1 MSATVI
7 DKRSRRTV
15 VATAASGAAILCTA
29 LLLVEA
35 GVFYAVVA
43 DVADVTQLLLLG
55 ASLVNVL
62 APLLIF
68 VLSDVVAT
76 AASPVHQD
84 IAMCRLLGAQ
94 KGTIRHQWARHVT
107 HDSLV
112 ATAVGAAAGY
122 PSAYLCVIYLGRI
135 DVVPADFHLFAS
147 PLAGVATIAT
157 MAGIAYLAGYLAVM
171 KISGRAPIKALADS
185 HAPLDPPSSTRIHVG
200 YLLIAVGGASA
211 VAPLFG
217 NLEAGAG
224 GAGNAALMGVIG
236 IALIGPTLVRRCGQF
251 LARRMPSRAPYALRL
266 AVYNCD
272 GYAYRMA
279 AGMTILAMALA
290 VVMTYGLA
298 NTTIASAV
306 QSRPHLVDGDAEM
319 VREAEVSAQVNL
331 VVLLVIFG
339 FLLIGAASRLGSVSA
354 SRRAE
359 LHRLH
364 QLGAT
369 RGQLR
374 TMLLTESLLTWGMSG
389 LAGVAVAAPILF
401 MLSVGLLG
409 RAWPAGPVW
418 IPVVTVVATGVVI
431 LAMARLALPNKR
443 RRPKMFG
450 LTPSGGAPL
459 QVSFSEP
466 AIWRPGEHGRPRAK
480 CLFTVPQVD

>member
-15 VATAASGAAILCTA
+15 EATAASGAAILCTA
-29 LLLVEA
+29 LLLLEA
-35 GVFYAVVA
+35 GLYYAVVA
-43 DVADVTQLLLLG
+43 DAADVTNLLLLG

-76 AASPVHQD
+76 AASLVRQD
-84 IAMCRLLGAQ
+84 IAMFRLLGAQ
-94 KGTIRHQWARHVT
+94 KGAIRHQWARHVT
-107 HDSLV
+107 HGSLV
-112 ATAVGAAAGY
+112 ATAAGAAAGY
-122 PSAYLCVIYLGRI
+122 PLAYLCMIYLGRI
-135 DVVPADFHLFAS
+135 GVVPADFHLFAS
-147 PLAGVATIAT
+147 PAAGAVTLAT

-171 KISGRAPIKALADS
+171 KISGMAPIQALSDS
-185 HAPLDPPSSTRIHVG
+185 HAQLAPPSSTRIYVG

-224 GAGNAALMGVIG
+224 GAGNAALMGAIG
-236 IALIGPTLVRRCGQF
+236 IALVGPTLVRRCGQF
-251 LARRMPSRAPYALRL
+251 LSRRLPSRAPYALRL
-266 AVYNCD
+266 AVHNCD
-272 GYAYRMA
+272 GYAYRTA

-290 VVMTYGLA
+290 VVVTYGLA
-298 NTTIASAV
+298 NTTIAAAV
-306 QSRPHLVDGDAEM
+306 QSRPHLVDGDAD
-319 VREAEVSAQVNL
+319 VAREAEVSAQVNL

-339 FLLIGAASRLGSVSA
+339 FLLMGAASRLGAVSV

-374 TMLLTESLLTWGMSG
+374 TMLLAESLLTWGMSS
-389 LAGVAVAAPILF
+389 LAGLAVAAPILF

-409 RAWPAGPVW
+409 RAWPAGPAW
-418 IPVVTVVATGVVI
+418 IPAATVVATGVVI
-431 LAMARLALPNKR
+431 FAVAWLALPNKR
-443 RRPKMFG
+443 NRMELLG

-459 QVSFSEP
+459 QVSFPGP
-466 AIWRPGEHGRPRAK
+466 AIWRPGDHGRPRAK
-480 CLFTVPQVD
+480 RLLAVPQLD